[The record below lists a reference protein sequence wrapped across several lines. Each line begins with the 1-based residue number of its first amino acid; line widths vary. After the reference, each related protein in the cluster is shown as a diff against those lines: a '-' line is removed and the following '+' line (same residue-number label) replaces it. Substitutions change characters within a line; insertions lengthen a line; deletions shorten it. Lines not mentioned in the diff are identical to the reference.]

1 MFRRDF
7 LKSAALVFGFLSTL
21 GPTRDD
27 QDVLVRKLV
36 FWVAGERFY
45 TMKSALKAGDRIDV
59 TRESFKGKVCYG
71 LYNSR
76 GQKIG
81 HVPQGMVP
89 GLAKVR
95 ILDAKVLSARPYAV
109 PWRRYRISIATVLL

>member
-21 GPTRDD
+21 GATRDD

-36 FWVAGERFY
+36 FWVAGGRFY

-59 TRESFKGKVCYG
+59 TRESFLRERFVTDCTTVAGKRSDTCLKRWFPVWP
-71 LYNSR
+71 R
-76 GQKIG
+76 
-81 HVPQGMVP
+81 
-89 GLAKVR
+89 
-95 ILDAKVLSARPYAV
+95 
-109 PWRRYRISIATVLL
+109 